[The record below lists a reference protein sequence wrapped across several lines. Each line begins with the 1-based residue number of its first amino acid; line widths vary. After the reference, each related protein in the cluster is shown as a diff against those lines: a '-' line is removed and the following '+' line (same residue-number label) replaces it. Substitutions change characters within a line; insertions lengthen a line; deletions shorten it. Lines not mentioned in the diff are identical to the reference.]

1 MNKIEPCEMCGRYD
15 GDHKERW
22 DIKELENNKMNLLLA
37 GILFAQEATHRQIE
51 IFMAKYYI
59 GRESISDIGR
69 DFGISK
75 QTVAETIDRS
85 CEIITKI
92 IKRLSTWQIQLFLK
106 VRTWQLK
113 TFFIFLTLAILEF
126 IYFTPLFYPQNS
138 TKLPDFD
145 YYL

>member
-37 GILFAQEATHRQIE
+37 GILFSQNATSRQIE

-59 GRESISDIGR
+59 GRESYSEIGR

-75 QTVAETIDRS
+75 QSAADAMDRA
-85 CEIITKI
+85 CIAITN
-92 IKRLSTWQIQLFLK
+92 
-106 VRTWQLK
+106 
-113 TFFIFLTLAILEF
+113 ILEKV
-126 IYFTPLFYPQNS
+126 TM
-138 TKLPDFD
+138 TK
-145 YYL
+145 